1 MTETEVRRS
10 AIRALVD
17 RYPVSSQ
24 EDLVDLLRTEHAIS
38 ASQPT
43 VSRDLEVLGIRR
55 VGRSYRLPEIDGLR
69 QRLRAFALE
78 IASSGNLAVIRTP
91 PGGGPTVAAAIDAA
105 APQGVLA
112 TVQGDDTVL
121 VVACEDSSGREVAD
135 LLTQM
140 KERT

>member
-105 APQGVLA
+105 APHGRA
-112 TVQGDDTVL
+112 GDR
-121 VVACEDSSGREVAD
+121 AGRRHRAGGGRRGQ
-135 LLTQM
+135 LGGRRSPTS
-140 KERT
+140 